1 MELPRRDRGDEF
13 LPLGELTDIRRRL
26 RAVAPKHDL
35 ATVIACAFDRRTRM
49 LPFILADMRL
59 APAGVRAIGS
69 AMVDSGFA
77 KTRIVLQQWNRNFRP
92 SQMRLDGRIPDL
104 FMISSMQIHFA
115 QCEAMIRDACT
126 IDADRRPLIIVGG
139 PKTIYEPWHVFSA
152 DPGDPWAADV
162 AVTGEEYVLLSLLEA
177 VLDMRGNGESMRS
190 AFIRARDRGALDGIP
205 GLVYAKNGPGGVAEA
220 LIDTGIQRLNG
231 DLDELPHPALGY
243 GLLEPPSRRPT
254 LSSQALDSGRIH
266 RHSVIGSLVLTLG
279 CRFNC
284 PYCPIPAY
292 NQRQYRAK
300 SGERIADEIERLYRE
315 YRLRFYFGAD
325 DNFFGEQDRALDIVE
340 TLARR
345 VEAGSRPHRKIRW
358 GTESTVHDTLRMAEH
373 LPLVRRSGLWAMW
386 MGVEDISGT
395 LIKKGQS
402 GDKTVEAFRLL
413 RYNSI
418 LPMPMMMHHDEQPL
432 LSRGNNRG
440 LLNQVRLLRKAGAL
454 SLQVLMLT
462 PSPGS
467 KLFVETYTSGLA
479 YQRVGRVK
487 VETHIVDGNYV
498 VASRHPKPWRKQLNL
513 LLAYLYFYNPLRF
526 LLALIVPKS
535 KLPLSAEETRTQEPG
550 SGRLRRSR
558 LGRRIQ
564 RRFVAHVGD
573 AVGQIYGMWGGLH
586 TFRRT
591 FVWMLRL
598 LFCKI
603 QRHTD
608 PPASQVPMR
617 DPSGSPA
624 SHALPGT
631 PVASCDPVELSGSE
645 VVKGVPLL

>member
-1 MELPRRDRGDEF
+1 MELPRRERGDEL

-35 ATVIACAFDRRTRM
+35 ATVIACAFDRRTRV

-69 AMVDSGFA
+69 AMVDLGFA

-139 PKTIYEPWHVFSA
+139 PKTIYEPWDVFSA
-152 DPGDPWAADV
+152 EPGDPWAADV

-205 GLVYAKNGPGGVAEA
+205 GLVYAKNGPSGVTEA

-231 DLDELPHPALGY
+231 DLDEMPHPALGY

-254 LSSQALDSGRIH
+254 LSSQALDSGRVH

-300 SGERIADEIERLYRE
+300 SGERIADEIERLYRK
-315 YRLRFYFGAD
+315 YRIRYYFGAD
-325 DNFFGEQDRALDIVE
+325 DNFFSDQDRALDIVE
-340 TLARR
+340 ALARK

-358 GTESTVHDTLRMAEH
+358 GTEATVHDTLRMAEH
-373 LPLVRRSGLWAMW
+373 LPLVRRAGLWALW
-386 MGVEDISGT
+386 LGVEDISGT
-395 LIKKGQS
+395 LVKKGQS
-402 GDKTVEAFRLL
+402 GDKTAEAFRLL
-413 RYNSI
+413 RDSSI
-418 LPMPMMMHHDEQPL
+418 FPMPMMMHHDEQPL

-440 LLNQVRLLRKAGAL
+440 LLNQVRLLRKGGAL

-479 YQRVGRVK
+479 YKRAGRVK
-487 VETHIVDGNYV
+487 VEPHIVDGNYV
-498 VASRHPKPWRKQLNL
+498 VASRHPTPWRKQLNL

-526 LLALIVPKS
+526 LAALIVPKS
-535 KLPLSAEETRTQEPG
+535 TVPLAAEETRVQSQDSG
-550 SGRLRRSR
+550 SPRRSR
-558 LGRRIQ
+558 LW
-564 RRFVAHVGD
+564 RRFLRRSGAHVGD
-573 AVGQIYGMWGGLH
+573 AAAQVYGMWGGLH

-598 LFCKI
+598 MFCKI
-603 QRHTD
+603 QRHTEA
-608 PPASQVPMR
+608 PTSQVSMR
-617 DPSGSPA
+617 DPSGGPA

-631 PVASCDPVELSGSE
+631 PVAPCDPVELSGSE
-645 VVKGVPLL
+645 VVKGVPLA